1 VLELQKTHAIP
12 ATLPVP
18 KEKSL
23 VTLLFV
29 AAAGLLA
36 ASIIFVY
43 QVGLLRIRAEQ
54 KTASHLLVLQDL
66 SDFLSLLKD
75 AETGQRG
82 FLLTGEES
90 YLQPY
95 NTARS
100 QTQSELDDL
109 NQLASSGQLLQ
120 QEVQKLS
127 ALAHDKL
134 TELDQT
140 IALRR
145 ANGPDA
151 ALAVVRSNN
160 GKQLMDD
167 LRTHV
172 GQMHIREEAE
182 LADSRRA
189 AARYNDT
196 RTTAF
201 IVAAVLNLA
210 FLAWAFHKISREMAQ
225 RSAVTRDI
233 THQRGLLATTL
244 ASIGDAVMA
253 TDEKGQ
259 VTFLNPEAEHLTGW
273 KLSEAAGQPLS
284 SVFRI
289 VNESTR
295 QPVDNPVDKVI
306 ASGGVVGLANH
317 TLLIARDGTET
328 PIDDSAAP
336 IREPQG
342 LLSGIILVFRDASAQ
357 RKAQAASAHL
367 AAIVRHS
374 GDAIITKNL
383 NGIIQSWNEGAE
395 RLFGYKPEEII
406 GQPILRLIPRD
417 RFEEEE
423 QILATIRQGLPYE
436 RLETV
441 RVAKDGRHI
450 SVSLRI
456 SPLKN
461 AQGEVV
467 GASKIIHDIT
477 DRKRAEHDLREVHAQ
492 LADRAIHL
500 ETLVSDRTSQ
510 LREMV
515 TELQHV
521 SYAIVHDMRAP
532 LRAMSAFSDAIR
544 EHLAAVPN
552 TPPQLMDYCKRI
564 ATAAARLDKLI
575 QDSLNYT
582 KTILQEVP
590 VKPVDLA
597 NLIPSLIQTYPNL
610 QPDKADIKIE
620 SPLPVVL
627 GDESLLTQCFSN
639 LLGNAVKF
647 VPRGVR
653 PEVQVRS
660 AATNGYTRVTVQDNG
675 IGIEPKAQ
683 ERIFGMFQRLTAE
696 YEGTGIGLAIVR
708 KVAERMGGKVGVES
722 APGRGS
728 SFWVDLRLATP
739 TPHSEPQTPA

>member
-1 VLELQKTHAIP
+1 V
-12 ATLPVP
+12 
-18 KEKSL
+18 

-29 AAAGLLA
+29 AAAGLLV

-54 KTASHLLVLQDL
+54 KTANHLLVLQDL

-82 FLLTGEES
+82 FLLTGDES
-90 YLQPY
+90 YLRPY
-95 NTARS
+95 NSARS
-100 QTQSELDDL
+100 QTQSELNDL
-109 NQLASSGQLLQ
+109 NQLASSGQLPQ
-120 QEVQKLS
+120 QEVQKLA
-127 ALAHDKL
+127 ALARDKL

-145 ANGPDA
+145 AKGSEA

-172 GQMHIREEAE
+172 GQMRTREEAE
-182 LADSRRA
+182 LAETRRA
-189 AARYNDT
+189 AARHNDT
-196 RTTAF
+196 RTAAF
-201 IVAAVLNLA
+201 IVAALLNLA
-210 FLAWAFHKISREMAQ
+210 FLAWAFRKISREMAQ

-233 THQRGLLATTL
+233 THQRQLLATTL

-253 TDEKGQ
+253 TDEKGR

-273 KLSEAAGQPLS
+273 KLSEATGQSLTN
-284 SVFRI
+284 VFRI

-295 QPVDNPVDKVI
+295 QPVENPVDKVI
-306 ASGGVVGLANH
+306 VSGGVVGLANH

-342 LLSGIILVFRDASAQ
+342 RLSGIILVFRDASAQ

-406 GQPILRLIPRD
+406 GQPILRLIPKERL
-417 RFEEEE
+417 EEED

-461 AQGEVV
+461 ADGEIV

-500 ETLVSDRTSQ
+500 ETLVNDRTSQ

-544 EHLAAVPN
+544 EYLAAVPE
-552 TPPQLMDYCKRI
+552 TPSQLMDYCKRI

-590 VKPVDLA
+590 LKPVDLS

-610 QPDKADIKIE
+610 QPDKADIKID

-647 VPRGVR
+647 VPPGVR

-660 AATNGYTRVTVQDNG
+660 SASNGNTRVTVQDNG

-739 TPHSEPQTPA
+739 TPHSEPRTPA